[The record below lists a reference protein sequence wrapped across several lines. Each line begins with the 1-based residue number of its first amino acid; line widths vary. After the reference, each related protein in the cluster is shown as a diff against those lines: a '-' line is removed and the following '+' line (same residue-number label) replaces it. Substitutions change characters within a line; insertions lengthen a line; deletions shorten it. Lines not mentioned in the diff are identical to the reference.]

1 MMNKYFPDEEIQ
13 IDDLYFMCYMVERV
27 ARNIHQKNKY
37 VVNTIGKDNL
47 YHLISCAN
55 VLHCENPLKVEHD
68 WIEEYQLS
76 ESDFDISKVNPELVS
91 NIPSPLDMGAVY
103 QRLIIDTLTSKE
115 DYIDGMLRVYN
126 NPICEVIDNYNC
138 SAYYEP
144 SYVVA
149 RAYLNGGF

>member
-1 MMNKYFPDEEIQ
+1 
-13 IDDLYFMCYMVERV
+13 
-27 ARNIHQKNKY
+27 
-37 VVNTIGKDNL
+37 
-47 YHLISCAN
+47 
-55 VLHCENPLKVEHD
+55 
-68 WIEEYQLS
+68 
-76 ESDFDISKVNPELVS
+76 
-91 NIPSPLDMGAVY
+91 MGAVY

>member
-1 MMNKYFPDEEIQ
+1 
-13 IDDLYFMCYMVERV
+13 
-27 ARNIHQKNKY
+27 
-37 VVNTIGKDNL
+37 
-47 YHLISCAN
+47 
-55 VLHCENPLKVEHD
+55 VEHD